1 MANGGYRE
9 LLLAPG
15 AMTLVG
21 GLLLAFNIDLA
32 QENLKE
38 VPVNQ
43 TLMHIKRVASRSE
56 QTWGLTLKQRKTLKK
71 VASPCCPGHMGQS
84 SHEARS
90 VGC

>member
-1 MANGGYRE
+1 M
-9 LLLAPG
+9 
-15 AMTLVG
+15 
-21 GLLLAFNIDLA
+21 LLAFNIDLA

-71 VASPCCPGHMGQS
+71 WLVHVVLDTWDRVATRLG
-84 SHEARS
+84 
-90 VGC
+90 V